1 MPFDNKS
8 RLWYFLSMKRKSI
21 VKTLREAIESSDLN
35 ITQIGE
41 LSGVDKAQI
50 SRFVNEKRTLTLESA
65 ERIAE
70 ALGLELKAKKKR
82 RKMVSVKTGTFTKTI
97 VIGKKK
103 AR

>member
-1 MPFDNKS
+1 
-8 RLWYFLSMKRKSI
+8 MKRKSI
-21 VKTLREAIESSDLN
+21 VKTLREAIEGSDLN
-35 ITQIGE
+35 ITQLGE

-70 ALGLELKAKKKR
+70 ALGLELTAKKKR
-82 RKMVSVKTGTFTKTI
+82 RKMIGFEIGRKTTKI

>member
-1 MPFDNKS
+1 
-8 RLWYFLSMKRKSI
+8 MKRKSI
-21 VKTLREAIESSDLN
+21 VKTLREAIEGSDLN

-82 RKMVSVKTGTFTKTI
+82 QKLISVEICRKTTKI

-103 AR
+103 TR